1 VVISLNF
8 VSRYVL
14 PLLLQALFGIEL
26 LTYGIHCQQ
35 TLYLPH
41 LWQCLKLV

>member
-1 VVISLNF
+1 VDTSLNN
-8 VSRYVL
+8 VSRYA
-14 PLLLQALFGIEL
+14 PLLLLQTLFGIVL
-26 LTYGIHCQQ
+26 LIHGMHCKQ